1 MKKLA
6 ISLLMTLPLSVH
18 AEDFGADINKR
29 QNAFDNIE
37 TISEQVEYTMDGQ
50 DTDWAKLETQSKSL
64 ATYSDSLL
72 ALFPQGSHSGDTK
85 AKLEIWSKPQKFNQL
100 LQQMDKGFQD
110 LYQASQLKDIQMAEA
125 ALESAQD
132 TCRGCHRSYRSRF

>member
-85 AKLEIWSKPQKFNQL
+85 A
-100 LQQMDKGFQD
+100 
-110 LYQASQLKDIQMAEA
+110 
-125 ALESAQD
+125 
-132 TCRGCHRSYRSRF
+132 TVSYTHLTLPTMRLV